1 MLSGMATPAW
11 ITMRKHSEGH
21 AIMAFEPIPAVLAV
35 LALLNLA
42 CPAAAQTA
50 SAAATHHGAKAK
62 PHTQAQVTSG
72 TMHVDDWFSYG
83 APREA
88 EIEREAPGVQIK
100 AHDPHEDDIVVYGNR
115 QRRDF
120 EGTAPIP
127 NLTAPQH
134 LDAAQS
140 VVPAMGDT
148 CSYKSG
154 CFDMSQPTIRSDLF
168 GGN

>member
-1 MLSGMATPAW
+1 MFMAL
-11 ITMRKHSEGH
+11 EGRE
-21 AIMAFEPIPAVLAV
+21 IMAFEPTPAVLAV
-35 LALLNLA
+35 LVLLSMA
-42 CPAAAQTA
+42 GEVAAQPVA
-50 SAAATHHGAKAK
+50 GVAAHHGAKAK
-62 PHTQAQVTSG
+62 PHTEAPANSG
-72 TMHVDDWFSYG
+72 AMHVDDWFSYG
-83 APREA
+83 APKEA

-100 AHDPHEDDIVVYGNR
+100 VHDPHEDDIIIYGNR

-154 CFDMSQPTIRSDLF
+154 CFDMSQPTLRSDLF